1 MTLLLEDALNNFTN
15 IIEKPSCEYNEV
27 INYICNIACNMC
39 SRNVVNKDEWNKYLF
54 IYFSL
59 FPFEIEENKIN
70 KFYEFCINSIN
81 KKEEYI
87 DIPEGT
93 GEILCNVEFKLA
105 YGGKILLNTTRFHVR
120 RGRVYG
126 LLGPNGCGKS
136 TLMKAIE
143 SGQLEGF
150 PGADE
155 LMKLRRAFVNHDIN
169 GSDVDT
175 PTIDFCLQEPVLA
188 QMGKEKIE
196 TKLLEMGF
204 SEDLIQKPIKFL
216 SGGWKMMLSLTRTM
230 LLGVDLLLLDEPTT
244 HLDVNKIQWL
254 VNFLTGPQC
263 ENVTSIVVSHDGP
276 FLNKVLTDVIHY
288 ENMRL
293 KRYTGNLREFVDQYP
308 PANVYFSIQNSQLEF
323 TFPKPGPL
331 EGVKSKTKSILS
343 IKNGSFAY
351 PGCKPIFT
359 NVNIQCSQASRV
371 ACIGPNG
378 AGKSTLIKLLVG
390 ELLPPEETE
399 FYKHENCRI
408 GYMAQH
414 VFRFLQI
421 HKEKSPV
428 EYVQW
433 RYSGGLDKEALII
446 EDEQMTQEEK
456 DLLKR
461 PLLVYLKEEI
471 GNNERDVA
479 GNICKNK
486 TLVFDF
492 MEEYDPKNQEQIKPR
507 IIREIISRRTKHNN
521 YEYEISWKNMDDT
534 FNLFLPRKILLKFGF
549 HKLVKRMDDQIA
561 ALSGNVK
568 QLTTGE
574 IKKHFDGFDLDEEFS
589 VYGKLGNLSGGQ
601 SIKVVIGAAMWFSP
615 HIMLFDEPANYLDV
629 DSLGALNKALQT
641 FEGGCII
648 ISHNADIYKG
658 LAPEI
663 WKVEGNGKVEVT
675 GADWIDAV
683 RKKEL
688 IEAKRKKNAIGGT
701 PEDEK
706 FDALGNKIE
715 SVQVA
720 EEIDRNVAKQLQKNL
735 KALKKSLASGD
746 TSVEDEIYEIEE
758 KLEVYSKQK
767 NKEKEEKLKLKND
780 SKKKK
785 KN

>member
-1 MTLLLEDALNNFTN
+1 MVLSIEDAIINLEKN
-15 IIEKPSCEYNEV
+15 IKVNDKEYECLV
-27 INYICNIACNMC
+27 NYICNLACNLC
-39 SRNVVNKDEWNKYLF
+39 TSCIIDLDEWKKYIGPYFELF
-54 IYFSL
+54 VHFKDDKIIENFSRQ
-59 FPFEIEENKIN
+59 
-70 KFYEFCINSIN
+70 CISSIN

-155 LMKLRRAFVNHDIN
+155 LMRLRRAFVNHDIN
-169 GSDVDT
+169 GSEVDT

-188 QMGKEKIE
+188 KLGREKIE
-196 TKLLEMGF
+196 LKLLEMGF
-204 SEDLIQKPIKFL
+204 TEELIKKPIKFL

-244 HLDVNKIQWL
+244 HLDVDKIEWL
-254 VNFLTGPQC
+254 VNFLTGPEC
-263 ENVTSIVVSHDGP
+263 ENVTAIVVSHDGP

-293 KRYTGNLREFVDQYP
+293 KRYTGNLREFVEQHP
-308 PANVYFSIQNSQLEF
+308 PANVYFSIQNSELEF

-343 IKNGSFAY
+343 IKNGSFSY
-351 PGCKPIFT
+351 DGSKPIFE
-359 NVNIQCSQASRV
+359 NVNVQCSQASRV

-390 ELLPPEETE
+390 ELLPSEGTE

-414 VFRFLQI
+414 VFRFLQE

-433 RYSGGLDKEALII
+433 RYSGGVDKEALII

-456 DLLKR
+456 DFMQRKLLI
-461 PLLVYLKEEI
+461 YLKEEI
-471 GNNERDVA
+471 GKDERDAA
-479 GNICKNK
+479 GNICKSR
-486 TLVFDF
+486 TLVFDRLD
-492 MEEYDPKNQEQIKPR
+492 EYDPKIQDQPKPR
-507 IIREIISRRTKHNN
+507 VIREIVGRRTKHNE
-521 YEYEISWKNMDDT
+521 YEYEVSWRNMEDSD
-534 FNLFLPRKILLKFGF
+534 NLFLPRRVLLKYGF
-549 HKLVKRMDDQIA
+549 HKMVKRMDDQIA
-561 ALSGNVK
+561 ALSGNIK
-568 QLTTGE
+568 PLTTGE
-574 IKKHFDGFDLDEEFS
+574 IRKHFLGFDLAEEFS

-648 ISHNADIYKG
+648 ISHNADIYKD
-658 LAPEI
+658 LAPEV
-663 WKVEGNGKVEVT
+663 WKVEGNGKVVVT
-675 GADWIDAV
+675 GADWVDAV

-688 IEAKRKKNAIGGT
+688 SDAKKKKFAIGGGQ
-701 PEDEK
+701 EDDK
-706 FDALGNKIE
+706 FDALGNKIVVE
-715 SVQVA
+715 KVA
-720 EEIDRNVAKQLQKNL
+720 EELDRGAIKQLQKTL
-735 KALKKSLASGD
+735 KILKKALAGGD
-746 TSVEDEIYEIEE
+746 TSVEDEIFEIEDKIE
-758 KLEVYSKQK
+758 KYQIQR
-767 NKEKEEKLKLKND
+767 NKEKTAKLKAKEET
-780 SKKKK
+780 KKKK
-785 KN
+785 K